1 MSEIGNA
8 LSNVKSQLSAAI
20 NISQLPEEAY
30 KILSTPRRVLEVSVP
45 LRRDNGDIEIYKGFR
60 VQFLKGSAP
69 SSTLQIDFPAFI
81 TAPAGEEYQGFTLLF
96 WRGSLPAN
104 EVAVVAAIEAKR
116 VFVIER
122 NVGVGR

>member
-1 MSEIGNA
+1 MKGGEGGKGGGVA
-8 LSNVKSQLSAAI
+8 LHVLRLAGPRQRAA
-20 NISQLPEEAY
+20 QRRGRPLEA
-30 KILSTPRRVLEVSVP
+30 
-45 LRRDNGDIEIYKGFR
+45 LRLVVAPSSGKGFR
-60 VQFLKGSAP
+60 VRFCKGFRVRFLKGSAP

-81 TAPAGEEYQGFTLLF
+81 AAPAGEEYQGFTLLF

>member
-1 MSEIGNA
+1 MRRLAWPRQRAAQRRGRPLEA
-8 LSNVKSQLSAAI
+8 LRLVVAPSSS
-20 NISQLPEEAY
+20 
-30 KILSTPRRVLEVSVP
+30 
-45 LRRDNGDIEIYKGFR
+45 KGFMA
-60 VQFLKGSAP
+60 QFLKGKAP
-69 SSTLQIDFPAFI
+69 SSSLQIDFPAFV

-122 NVGVGR
+122 YVGVGG